1 VATRTLANPETKFN
15 REAWLMLIIAIA
27 LQVYSIVN
35 FAYQFTLPGDGWEVN
50 EGYNPP
56 GLVYSKNL
64 MGNPSL
70 LQPGDFVTA
79 VEGIPADSKVISQS
93 PSLKGSWQA
102 GATIDYSVIRDGQE
116 IHVPVTLVNWRFG
129 KWLLAN
135 LRDPVKLS
143 GLLSGIILLALAVFV
158 FYRRPGSPSAG
169 AFLVIMVM
177 IAGSILG
184 GTLPTGFTSM
194 VDPLANVLQNIFNW
208 YLLLALFPFA
218 IIRFALV
225 FPHPKP
231 IHQRYSW
238 LSYLAGAIGLILTL
252 LPLDLPV
259 GIFWLVFS
267 LFITVA
273 ILIHNAFTMR
283 DSVSQAQ
290 LRWGLGGLII
300 GFCILAFMFLA
311 GSSGWIESH
320 PEILDLM
327 FSVATTVMGSMLA
340 VAILRY
346 RLFDIDLIINRT
358 LVYGG
363 LTLTLALI
371 YFTSILLLQTL
382 FQIATGESQSP
393 LVIVIST
400 LAIAA
405 LFTPLRRRIQN
416 EIDRRFYRR
425 KYDSQK
431 MLEVFASNLR
441 QEVDLDEIGQSLVAV
456 AVETMQP
463 ENVTLW
469 LPDSFEFRQR
479 ASWREAAISR
489 RGKL

>member
-1 VATRTLANPETKFN
+1 MATRTLANPETKFN
-15 REAWLMLIIAIA
+15 LEAWLMLIIAIA

-70 LQPGDFVTA
+70 LQPGDLVTA
-79 VEGIPADSKVISQS
+79 VEGIPADSKVLSQS

-102 GATIDYSVIRDGQE
+102 GSTLDYTVIRDGQE
-116 IHVPVTLVNWRFG
+116 FHAPMTLVHWQFG
-129 KWLLAN
+129 KWMLAI
-135 LRDPVKLS
+135 LRDPVKLV
-143 GLLSGIILLALAVFV
+143 GLLSGYILLGLAAFV
-158 FYRRPGSPSAG
+158 FFRRPGNPAAG
-169 AFLVIMVM
+169 PFLIIMAMMAV
-177 IAGSILG
+177 SILG
-184 GTLPTGFTSM
+184 GTLPSGFATW
-194 VDPLANVLQNIFNW
+194 VDPLANLLENNLNW
-208 YLLLALFPFA
+208 YLILTLFPFA

-290 LRWGLGGLII
+290 LRWGLGGLIV

-320 PEILDLM
+320 PEILNLL

-346 RLFDIDLIINRT
+346 RLFDIDTIINRT

-363 LTLTLALI
+363 LTLMLALI
-371 YFTSILLLQTL
+371 YFSSVLLLQTL
-382 FQIATGESQSP
+382 FQAVTGESQSP

-431 MLEVFASNLR
+431 MLDAFASSLR
-441 QEVDLDEIGQSLVAV
+441 QEVKLDEISQSLLAV

-479 ASWREAAISR
+479 ASGRETAISK
-489 RGKL
+489 RGKI